1 MRRRII
7 TATVLLGLLLIFSA
21 LLVYDANALMT
32 GNLVFRINPFTAI
45 GPVWRDPSMRRA
57 LLITWGCI
65 VFTDAI
71 VWLR

>member
-7 TATVLLGLLLIFSA
+7 TATVLLGLLLIFSGP
-21 LLVYDANALMT
+21 LVYDANALMT
-32 GNLVFRINPFTAI
+32 GNLIFRINPFTTLR
-45 GPVWRDPSMRRA
+45 PVWSNPITRRA
-57 LLITWGCI
+57 LLFTWGCI